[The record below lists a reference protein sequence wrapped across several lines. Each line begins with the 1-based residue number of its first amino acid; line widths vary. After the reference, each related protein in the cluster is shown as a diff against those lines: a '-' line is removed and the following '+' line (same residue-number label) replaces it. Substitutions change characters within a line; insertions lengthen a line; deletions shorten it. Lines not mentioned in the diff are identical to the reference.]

1 MLRGGSEGHAEE
13 LTLARGRSR
22 AGVVT
27 AWASP
32 QRVAIWREG
41 ENFES
46 NASAAEKV
54 PGCQGSSQKVAG
66 WQGSNETK
74 KCLRF

>member
-32 QRVAIWREG
+32 QRVAMWREG

-46 NASAAEKV
+46 NASAAGKV
-54 PGCQGSSQKVAG
+54 QGWQGSSQKVAG
-66 WQGSNETK
+66 WQGSNETNK
-74 KCLRF
+74 YLGS